1 MKQAIAAAGAAVLAL
16 AVLSGC
22 SISIPAPAQPTAGQS
37 AAPPT
42 YAPPTIVAGH
52 DDAAVAAAP
61 MTFEAGNTL
70 MPGVPVAFS
79 DILDQP
85 PQDYAETPGPPEWKL
100 VKKNVAGQT
109 QYSNVS
115 GCQLAHWITAKQGP
129 LVTEGDDKAST
140 VALMKYL
147 IPSAME
153 GSLAEAK
160 LPWAA
165 EAGKAGQQISFLSFN
180 TKAAKDVMASTVWG
194 RMLGTADTGLVV
206 NLACPTDELLAATA
220 PKMMEKLSVAPPSN

>member
-1 MKQAIAAAGAAVLAL
+1 MKQAIAAAGVLAVAL
-16 AVLSGC
+16 AALSGC

-37 AAPPT
+37 VAPPT

-79 DILDQP
+79 DILGQP
-85 PQDYAETPGPPEWKL
+85 PQDYSQTPGPPEWKL
-100 VKKNVAGQT
+100 VKQNVAGQT
-109 QYSNVS
+109 QYSNDA
-115 GCQLAHWITAKQGP
+115 GCQLAYWVTANQGP
-129 LVTEGDDKAST
+129 LVTGGDDKAST
-140 VALMKYL
+140 LELMKYMV
-147 IPSAME
+147 PSAMD

-160 LPWAA
+160 LPWVA
-165 EAGKAGQQISFLSFN
+165 EAGTAGQQISFLSFN

-206 NLACPTDELLAATA
+206 SLACPTDELLAATT
-220 PKMMEKLSVAPPSN
+220 PKMMAKLSVAPPSN